1 MALAR
6 RSFVK
11 AGQNATNM
19 GFAGGGFSDFLKE
32 DNTRLYGLKKGASF
46 EGKIL
51 PAFDLELPE
60 EDTTYPSSTSPYRE
74 RVQDAAGQ
82 QAFTSWFARYYGYR
96 FFRPYKNAK
105 SYNFLSPINMAQYQ
119 AEDPRL
125 FASYGYDDNYTFDP
139 IHKMCEIARNQD
151 IVQGWKPEY
160 ASVFT
165 QDRSINEYGISSPR
179 LWTLLNAFIVDSKN
193 PTGKNVVMC
202 LGTTATDHLLQ
213 QLNLTGP
220 SRSFVTD
227 DPDFFYLYEDVTRID
242 NPKYAFY
249 PDTIIG
255 ANKQE
260 ASVISFGKSDR
271 SLVGTRLFDFG
282 KVTSASLDSI
292 LRARVDFL
300 DIKQFD
306 WWTVQRITDMLIED
320 GRVPLEFLE
329 IVLQGRATISQSSIA
344 AQNANRQY
352 YDAASASAP
361 PAQTATD
368 AGQQA
373 IMQNRGQTPPP
384 PAAQV
389 PNPAPQPAPAPVA
402 EREFWVTKD
411 GKTESMTEN
420 ELKEA
425 SAKGFDWP
433 VMLKTDSSWSTM
445 EHYGLKAPAVAPAPA
460 TAPAPELAAP
470 APAPATPAPA
480 SIPPA
485 SEPRKRFN
493 SGTPAKTPEQKADD
507 MYGQGDDDIP
517 FEAPKKQAEAASP
530 ASSEWYKDAEVDVTP
545 EMEDRIKELFTKSQ
559 GTDADVTM
567 TIEECAEYAQLCESS
582 FGAGVVSPPEGWCRQ
597 HGLIA

>member
-6 RSFVK
+6 RSFVQ
-11 AGQNATNM
+11 AGQKATNM

-32 DNTRLYGLKKGASF
+32 DNTRMYGLKKGASF

-51 PAFDLELPE
+51 PAFNFSLPE
-60 EDTTYPSSTSPYRE
+60 GDTTYPYSTVPYRE
-74 RVQDAAGQ
+74 REQDAAGQ
-82 QAFTSWFARYYGYR
+82 QAFTDWFARYYGYR
-96 FFRPYKNAK
+96 FFRAYKNAK

-119 AEDPRL
+119 AEDPEL

-139 IHKMCEIARNQD
+139 IFKMCQIARSQD

-160 ASVFT
+160 AEVFT
-165 QDRSINEYGISSPR
+165 QDRTINEYGIGGPR
-179 LWTLLNAFIVDSKN
+179 LWTLLNAFIVDSRN

-202 LGTTATDHLLQ
+202 LGTTATDHLIQ

-242 NPKYAFY
+242 SPKYAFY
-249 PDTIIG
+249 PATVTG
-255 ANKQE
+255 GNKQE
-260 ASVISFGKSDR
+260 ACAISFGNSDR

-282 KVTSASLDSI
+282 KVTSDSLDSI
-292 LRARVDFL
+292 LRARVDLL

-306 WWTVQRITDMLIED
+306 WWTVQRITDMLVED

-329 IVLQGRATISQSSIA
+329 FVLQGRATISQASIA
-344 AQNANRQY
+344 KQNANCQY
-352 YDAASASAP
+352 YDTAKASTP
-361 PAQTATD
+361 PAQTVTNVA
-368 AGQQA
+368 QQA

-384 PAAQV
+384 PAAQT
-389 PNPAPQPAPAPVA
+389 PPPPPAPVA
-402 EREFWVTKD
+402 EREFWVTNN
-411 GKTESMTEN
+411 GQTQSMTES
-420 ELKEA
+420 ELKEFHA
-425 SAKGFDWP
+425 AGFDGP
-433 VMLKTDSSWSTM
+433 VMLKTDSTWSTL
-445 EHYGLKAPAVAPAPA
+445 EHYGLK
-460 TAPAPELAAP
+460 TPEPAP
-470 APAPATPAPA
+470 APAPLPKSAPA

-485 SEPRKRFN
+485 AEPRKRF
-493 SGTPAKTPEQKADD
+493 SAGAPDKTPEQVADS

-517 FEAPKKQAEAASP
+517 FEAPKGQAEAASP

-545 EMEDRIKELFTKSQ
+545 EMEARIKELFTKSQ

-582 FGAGVVSPPEGWCRQ
+582 FGTGVVSPPEGWCRQ